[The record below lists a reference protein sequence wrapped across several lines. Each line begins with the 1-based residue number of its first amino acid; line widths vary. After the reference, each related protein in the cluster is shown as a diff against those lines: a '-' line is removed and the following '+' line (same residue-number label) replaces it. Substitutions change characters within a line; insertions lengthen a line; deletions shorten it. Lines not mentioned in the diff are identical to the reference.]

1 MPPEEGDEELAAHET
16 RSSKR
21 ETRTSECAAVGA
33 VPTIVASG
41 ATPTTTT
48 SSVTLDDEAVTFISE
63 STGSPGADDL
73 DVDDEDPNDPEWEG
87 SQGSAP
93 RNKKR

>member
-1 MPPEEGDEELAAHET
+1 M
-16 RSSKR
+16 
-21 ETRTSECAAVGA
+21 
-33 VPTIVASG
+33 
-41 ATPTTTT
+41 
-48 SSVTLDDEAVTFISE
+48 TLDDEAVTFISE

-93 RNKKR
+93 RSKKR